1 MVSRAFLIITR
12 TRHRH
17 SLSSWF
23 PIMSGTENN
32 DLATAKSPVYHES
45 VNRIRSIP
53 AASRSFLV
61 FIVDSV
67 CCETATI
74 PNCTDSL
81 LASST
86 AFCSCSWIR
95 FFIALLQ

>member
-32 DLATAKSPVYHES
+32 DLATSKSPVYHES

-61 FIVDSV
+61 INPLWIDGTSDSHSTLSVDAFQTMILEEGKEFIIV
-67 CCETATI
+67 
-74 PNCTDSL
+74 NL
-81 LASST
+81 
-86 AFCSCSWIR
+86 W
-95 FFIALLQ
+95 

>member
-61 FIVDSV
+61 INPLWIDGTPDSQSTLSVDAFQTMILEEGKEFIIV
-67 CCETATI
+67 
-74 PNCTDSL
+74 NL
-81 LASST
+81 
-86 AFCSCSWIR
+86 W
-95 FFIALLQ
+95 

>member
-1 MVSRAFLIITR
+1 MVFRAFLIITR

-61 FIVDSV
+61 INPLWIDGTSDSQSTLSVDAFQTMILEEGKEFIIV
-67 CCETATI
+67 
-74 PNCTDSL
+74 NL
-81 LASST
+81 
-86 AFCSCSWIR
+86 W
-95 FFIALLQ
+95 

>member
-53 AASRSFLV
+53 AASRSVLV
-61 FIVDSV
+61 INPLWIDGTPDSQSTLSVDAFQTMILEEGKEFIIV
-67 CCETATI
+67 
-74 PNCTDSL
+74 NL
-81 LASST
+81 
-86 AFCSCSWIR
+86 W
-95 FFIALLQ
+95 